1 MEKLMNGLFCAL
13 LGEFPHWVW
22 AEAIWR
28 DQRGWEYH
36 PLGGWGRPGRWPGGR
51 TSALCAALRVLC
63 KVRHL
68 RPCYYPWPP
77 GSRAGHRPQR
87 VLEVLH
93 TRCHIV
99 SFLHGRELFS
109 VLVLGVG
116 PRKSLLDLL
125 RRKKVTFCFQNSRRK
140 KFPME
145 LCLLLHP
152 PFSPPPIP
160 CAGVYSKPFAPASHQ
175 SSVAPECAF
184 HTLNLMYLSFPS
196 QCCALIPL
204 LPPYFDL
211 FF

>member
-125 RRKKVTFCFQNSRRK
+125 RRKKVTFVFRILEGKSSQWNFACSFTLPFLLLPYPVQGFILNLLHQRVIS
-140 KFPME
+140 
-145 LCLLLHP
+145 LLLHL
-152 PFSPPPIP
+152 
-160 CAGVYSKPFAPASHQ
+160 
-175 SSVAPECAF
+175 SV
-184 HTLNLMYLSFPS
+184 
-196 QCCALIPL
+196 
-204 LPPYFDL
+204 L
-211 FF
+211 FTHWT